1 MIIVALGALASW
13 AVATGLVLAF
23 MAGAAPPCS
32 CPVPFAAWMQGER
45 CERHPEYETEIGR

>member
-1 MIIVALGALASW
+1 MPIVLGALG
-13 AVATGLVLAF
+13 VYGLALCLMLRF
-23 MAGAAPPCS
+23 MAVSGPSCT